1 MVKTAPQVANAVE
14 LCPMY
19 LYGIWNGVYYYYC
32 TESGN
37 CGNNPQSGQS
47 TVPKQCGC
55 NGVNCADPNPIQ
67 PRILQSKAPDDREK
81 KLKDYVKP
89 KKNGGQAGE
98 GADEASTFLIQHEGV
113 SHLKG
118 SDEKVLEVDAQGGK
132 RYFRTLRLEIPDPK
146 KENPKGNYIEVRI
159 GQELSGKPTGEVVPA
174 VIVTSASET
183 GEYYHE
189 LKTSDS
195 DKPYKVIC
203 KEKMKKP

>member
-37 CGNNPQSGQS
+37 CGKNPQSGQS

-55 NGVNCADPNPIQ
+55 NGKKCADPNPI
-67 PRILQSKAPDDREK
+67 PTRNLQSKAPDDREK

-98 GADEASTFLIQHEGV
+98 GEDEASTFLIQFPHTYHG
-113 SHLKG
+113 KD
-118 SDEKVLEVDAQGGK
+118 SDEEVLEVDAQGGK
-132 RYFRTLRLEIPDPK
+132 RYFRTLRLEIYDLK
-146 KENPKGNYIEVRI
+146 KEKYIYGLI
-159 GQELSGKPTGEVVPA
+159 GQELSGKPTGKVIPA
-174 VIVTSASET
+174 MIVTPASAT
-183 GEYYHE
+183 DEYNHE
-189 LKTSDS
+189 LKSS
-195 DKPYKVIC
+195 ESGEIYKVIC

>member
-1 MVKTAPQVANAVE
+1 
-14 LCPMY
+14 MY

-37 CGNNPQSGQS
+37 CGNNPQSGES

-81 KLKDYVKP
+81 KLKEYVKP

-98 GADEASTFLIQHEGV
+98 GEDEASTFLIQHEDV
-113 SHLKG
+113 SHLKGSDGLEG

-132 RYFRTLRLEIPDPK
+132 RYFRILRLEIPDLK
-146 KENPKGNYIEVRI
+146 REKLIEVRI
-159 GQELSGKPTGEVVPA
+159 GQELSGKPTGKVIPA
-174 VIVTSASET
+174 VIVTPASET
-183 GEYYHE
+183 GEYNHE
-189 LKTSDS
+189 LKSSESGKT
-195 DKPYKVIC
+195 YKVIC